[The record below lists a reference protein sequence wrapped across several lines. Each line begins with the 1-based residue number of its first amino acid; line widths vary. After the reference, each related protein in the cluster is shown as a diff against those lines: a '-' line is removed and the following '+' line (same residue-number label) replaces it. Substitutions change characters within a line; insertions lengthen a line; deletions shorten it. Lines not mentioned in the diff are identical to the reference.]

1 MSMNEIMGRTTSAG
15 AMVTV
20 EEGANIAE
28 IQAKMILARNFPR
41 DLERCMAN
49 ILFECKNKKLAEKAM
64 YEFPRGDSVVRG
76 PSIRLVECVARHF
89 GNILSGVKEI
99 STSADGRKATVK
111 SFCWDLESNFADEKI
126 FEVEYTRTV
135 KKGGIPTTYP
145 ITDPRDR
152 YEMLANMG
160 ARRKRACVQAIIPT
174 YIIDEA
180 MEVCQETLENAIKKE
195 SGEKSIEEI
204 RANMLE
210 AFKGVAE
217 WITEEIIS
225 EKIGKPFDSI
235 NEKDI
240 VRLRSLYNAVHD
252 KFITPEKAFDRENNR
267 FVDDN
272 DTKALEEVN
281 AIIGKKTEEK

>member
-1 MSMNEIMGRTTSAG
+1 MNEIMGRSTGSG

-49 ILFECKNKKLAEKAM
+49 IVFECKNKKLAEKAM

-135 KKGGIPTTYP
+135 KKSGIPTTYP

-180 MEVCQETLENAIKKE
+180 MEVCQETLENAIKQE
-195 SGEKSIEEI
+195 NAAKSIEDI

-210 AFKGVAE
+210 AFKSIAN
-217 WITEEIIS
+217 WITEADFETVC
-225 EKIGKPFDSI
+225 GKPF
-235 NEKDI
+235 NTLNTKDI
-240 VRLRSLYNAVHD
+240 VKLRNLFNAAKDGYV
-252 KFITPEKAFDRENNR
+252 KLEAAFKKEEA
-267 FVDDN
+267 
-272 DTKALEEVN
+272 KALGDEKDAEALAEVN
-281 AIIGKKTEEK
+281 ELIGGSAK

>member
-217 WITEEIIS
+217 WITEADFETVC
-225 EKIGKPFDSI
+225 GKPFDTL
-235 NEKDI
+235 NAKDI
-240 VRLRSLYNAVHD
+240 VKLRALFNAIKEGFVR
-252 KFITPEKAFDRENNR
+252 PEAAFKKEEAKKLGDEK
-267 FVDDN
+267 DAE
-272 DTKALEEVN
+272 ALAEVN
-281 AIIGKKTEEK
+281 ELLGGKAK